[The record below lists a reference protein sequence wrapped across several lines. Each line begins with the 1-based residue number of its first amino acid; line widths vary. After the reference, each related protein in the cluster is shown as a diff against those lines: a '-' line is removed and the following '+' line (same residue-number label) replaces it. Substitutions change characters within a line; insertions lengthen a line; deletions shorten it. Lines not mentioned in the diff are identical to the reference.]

1 MNPTFPV
8 FSTHTRQLPVILLF
22 IFGGLLTSIAGVT
35 ATHAESRTER
45 TNHFVVTYPA
55 QDAARIPA
63 LLDVLDRAYEDL
75 GATLGVY
82 PPRPI
87 PVTFYSGWSGDRSQT
102 SDRALGSTDGTSI
115 SIRSAADRAVAATL
129 VHELVHVFTYTI
141 AGGLP
146 RWFGEGVAV
155 YFQRRLANGALR
167 RPHGRRI
174 LAPFA
179 ADPYTSGAV
188 AVEYM
193 IDRYG
198 MRRVLDLL
206 KKVGD
211 YSRDP
216 YYAGA
221 DNFRPAFNYLFSMD
235 AAAFEEEVRVADW
248 HRHPREKPQP
258 EATDN
263 MRKEIQPGEIVS
275 AVQHASVYSIS
286 P

>member
-1 MNPTFPV
+1 MNPTFSV
-8 FSTHTRQLPVILLF
+8 LSTHSRQLPVILLF
-22 IFGGLLTSIAGVT
+22 IFGGLLTSIAGIT

-55 QDAARIPA
+55 QDAARIPP
-63 LLDVLDRAYEDL
+63 LLDVLERAYQDL

-87 PVTFYSGWSGDRSQT
+87 PVTFYPGWSGDRSQT
-102 SDRALGSTDGTSI
+102 SDRTLGSTDGTSI

-155 YFQRRLANGALR
+155 YFQHRLANGALH
-167 RPHGRRI
+167 RPHGRRV

-216 YYAGA
+216 YYVGT

-235 AAAFEEEVRVADW
+235 AAAFEEEVQVAYW
-248 HRHPREKPQP
+248 HRHPREKPQQ
-258 EATDN
+258 EATDTL
-263 MRKEIQPGEIVS
+263 RKEKHGGEIVS
-275 AVQHASVYSIS
+275 AAQHTSVYSIS